1 MIRKAKDKNLPN
13 TELVVGDCENLP
25 FEAEAFD
32 VAINSQ
38 SFHHHPNPDAFFA
51 YEMLQG
57 ESAIP

>member
-1 MIRKAKDKNLPN
+1 M
-13 TELVVGDCENLP
+13 ELVVGDCENLP

-32 VAINSQ
+32 VAVNSQ
-38 SFHHHPNPDAFFA
+38 SFRHYPNPDAFFA